1 MKKLMTFAV
10 ALCAAVVTNAASVVW
25 QVSGST
31 ATENY
36 QVFLVGAVSDS
47 WKSVAD
53 LASDAAAYG
62 TAGTSGTI
70 AKSGR
75 VFAAGPYSASIDS
88 ISKTSA
94 DVYFVIVSGAD
105 ATGYNYVKVDLSGYA
120 YEGAE
125 SASGTYLTTADTLLA
140 GTSGTFGAVPEPT
153 SGLLLLLGGAGLALR
168 RKRK

>member
-10 ALCAAVVTNAASVVW
+10 ALCAAVVTNAASVGW

-36 QVFLVGAVSDS
+36 QVFLVGTVSDS
-47 WKSVAD
+47 WASVAD
-53 LASDAAAYG
+53 LASDATAYG
-62 TAGTSGTI
+62 SLGSSGTI
-70 AKSGR
+70 VKNGR
-75 VFAAGPYSASIDS
+75 TYYVAQTLNSDNV
-88 ISKTSA
+88 SKTSA

-120 YEGAE
+120 YEGTE
-125 SASGTYLTTADTLLA
+125 SAPGTYLTTADTLLA